1 MTILGC
7 KMLNV
12 VVFDSEYITVE
23 YVPDKQMIYH
33 VVHKPV
39 AENLK
44 VFQNALNA
52 GTEALKKYSVIKWLS
67 DDRKNGPLPPE
78 QFEWLET
85 TKWSLRTIQFGWK
98 YWANVVPED
107 LVAAGTLTP
116 IIDDLYTHGLRMNVF
131 SSMDRALAWLDT
143 VQ

>member
-1 MTILGC
+1 MPNIS
-7 KMLNV
+7 
-12 VVFDSEYITVE
+12 VFNSEYITVE
-23 YVPDKQMIYH
+23 YLPDKQMIYH

-44 VFQNALNA
+44 IFQAALDA
-52 GTEALKKYSVIKWLS
+52 GTKALQQYRVAKWLS

-78 QFEWLET
+78 QYEWLES

-98 YWANVVPED
+98 YWANVVPEN

-116 IIDDLYTHGLRMNVF
+116 LIDELYQHGLRMNVF
-131 SSMDRALAWLDT
+131 ASMEAAQKWLDEMT
-143 VQ
+143 

>member
-1 MTILGC
+1 MTRVI
-7 KMLNV
+7 
-12 VVFDSEYITVE
+12 VFDSEYITVE

-33 VVHKPV
+33 IVHKPV

-44 VFQNALNA
+44 VFQDALNA
-52 GTEALKKYSVIKWLS
+52 GTDALKRYGVVKWLS

-85 TKWSLRTIQFGWK
+85 SNWNLRTIQFGWK

-107 LVAAGTLTP
+107 LAAAGTLTP
-116 IIDDLYTHGLRMNVF
+116 IIEDLFTRGLRMNVF
-131 SSMDRALAWLDT
+131 TSVESAQKWLDEIK
-143 VQ
+143 